1 MSADLLAEFGTG
13 VTSSSSRASN
23 NNHNNNNNNRS
34 SQQQQQ
40 QHAKSAFPDLGLES
54 FGPVASTT
62 NPSYNHGP
70 VRTSG
75 GAGGGG
81 LWRRDDQGAEVLFDA
96 STEDVPTGDDDDD
109 WGEFESADPV
119 ADKKLVDVEVDD
131 EPNPKIPSAST
142 HSTSSKPINTSQT
155 SALLDLLSLD
165 DTPSSTNKAPATS
178 APQSQAP
185 AQTSSTASFR
195 DPILQQR
202 NTSTKS
208 SDDQFDDDWGDF
220 VDGFEESRPAAPGPA
235 GTVKANP
242 PSLTR
247 PSQVRHTVESASKP
261 NNQSSK
267 PEVRPTNIPPPSIL
281 LQLFPSIFE
290 EFREG
295 GYKAKHDPGST
306 ASDFAPRLA
315 STLKVAARIIAGRA
329 LRWKRDTILSQS
341 TKIGPSRSGK
351 AGGMKLSSVS
361 KSESVKEEQEA
372 VGVIEAWR
380 RHAAFFNSAIL
391 SSGGR
396 PVPVVTD
403 RIRIETAGPSQGA
416 LTAPHACA
424 LCGLKRDERLPKI
437 DENVEDSFGEWWTEH
452 WGHTDCKRFWDENS
466 KRLQRR

>member
-13 VTSSSSRASN
+13 VTSSSRPSN
-23 NNHNNNNNNRS
+23 DKNNNNTRS
-34 SQQQQQ
+34 SQQQ
-40 QHAKSAFPDLGLES
+40 QHAKSAFPG
-54 FGPVASTT
+54 VA
-62 NPSYNHGP
+62 
-70 VRTSG
+70 
-75 GAGGGG
+75 GGG
-81 LWRRDDQGAEVLFDA
+81 LWRRDDQGTEVLFDA
-96 STEDVPTGDDDDD
+96 STEDVPSGDTGDGDDD
-109 WGEFESADPV
+109 WGDFESADPV
-119 ADKKLVDVEVDD
+119 ADKKLIDVEEADD
-131 EPNPKIPSAST
+131 PNPKIIPSAST
-142 HSTSSKPINTSQT
+142 GSSSSKPIVNTSQT

-165 DTPSSTNKAPATS
+165 DTPSSINETPAATS
-178 APQSQAP
+178 APPSQAP

-195 DPILQQR
+195 DPILQQQ
-202 NTSTKS
+202 NASAKS
-208 SDDQFDDDWGDF
+208 SEDQFDDDWGDF

-235 GTVKANP
+235 ETVKTNP

-247 PSQVRHTVESASKP
+247 PSQVRHNVESASKP
-261 NNQSSK
+261 NSQSPK
-267 PEVRPTNIPPPSIL
+267 PDVRPTNIPPPSIL
-281 LQLFPSIFE
+281 LQLFPSVLE
-290 EFREG
+290 EFRERG
-295 GYKAKHDPGST
+295 NKAKRDPGST
-306 ASDFAPRLA
+306 ASDFAPHLA
-315 STLKVAARIIAGRA
+315 STLKVAARIIAGRT

-341 TKIGPSRSGK
+341 TKIGPARSGK

-380 RHAAFFNSAIL
+380 RHASFFNSAIL

-403 RIRIETAGPSQGA
+403 KIRIETAGPNQGA

-452 WGHTDCKRFWDENS
+452 WGHTDCKRFWDENL